1 MGLNN
6 MKKINKYKL
15 KQKRIME
22 KEKRENQQRIIDKQI
37 INTISNIQISTIK
50 NFNMSTFSNE
60 EVSKENML
68 DCLKALLEI
77 IMNSSYLDEIIR
89 MTKQNISNT
98 WFDTE
103 VNEELVRKILLKE
116 LEIAKSSSIESIA
129 LKLCYWSNRIA
140 HHLENEVMQKQP
152 KHKMNEIYIK
162 YFLNPKYNYDL
173 TISKNIS
180 PEIANRLESI
190 VIKECTTLCDI
201 NTVEKLNNLF
211 LGLNI
216 RNELW
221 TLKQQM
227 IKSIILNISKNENS
241 NVKVTAL
248 NEEKDVAING
258 SETIRLII
266 REINGIAPVVMHCD
280 KDKVDTF
287 IKRNNIKPI
296 ELEKSDKVIQF
307 ARNGKV
313 GIHFILDEEGSEILE
328 YEADENPKAR
338 ILNDILYRG
347 DSEDER

>member
-1 MGLNN
+1 

-37 INTISNIQISTIK
+37 INTISNIQISVIK
-50 NFNMSTFSNE
+50 NFNMSTFSNQ
-60 EVSKENML
+60 EVSKEKML
-68 DCLKALLEI
+68 ECLKVLLEI
-77 IMNSSYLDEIIR
+77 IMNSSYLDEVIR
-89 MTKQNISNT
+89 MTRQNISNT

-201 NTVEKLNNLF
+201 NTAEKLNNLF

-227 IKSIILNISKNENS
+227 IKSIILNVSKKDNS

-248 NEEKDVAING
+248 NEEKDVAIKG

-280 KDKVDTF
+280 KDKINTF
-287 IKRNNIKPI
+287 LKKNSIKPI
-296 ELEKSDKVIQF
+296 DLENSDKIIEF
-307 ARNGKV
+307 AKNGKV
-313 GIHFILDEEGSEILE
+313 GIHFILDEESSEILE